1 MTQRDY
7 LDYCEKD
14 RKRRNDFN
22 QQLPEL
28 TLEKYAGLFGRIDN
42 IPLCQIGFVVN
53 TNKLIHVAN
62 LRVELILKMMLEL
75 VTKEWSLFLLW
86 VSILWVLNRVWGI
99 LFKSMGYLLMKNGD
113 LCDYHKLTFTVKS
126 ATATINGKKLIY

>member
-1 MTQRDY
+1 
-7 LDYCEKD
+7 
-14 RKRRNDFN
+14 

-62 LRVELILKMMLEL
+62 LRVELILKNDAG
-75 VTKEWSLFLLW
+75 
-86 VSILWVLNRVWGI
+86 VSDERMVAFPPLGLNTLGAEQGMGDS
-99 LFKSMGYLLMKNGD
+99 FKSMGYLLMKNGD

-126 ATATINGKKLIY
+126 ATATINGKKVDLLKTDNLHIIQNR

>member
-14 RKRRNDFN
+14 RKRRNDFS

-62 LRVELILKMMLEL
+62 LRVELILKNDAG
-75 VTKEWSLFLLW
+75 
-86 VSILWVLNRVWGI
+86 VSDERMVAFPPLGLNTWVLNRVWGF
-99 LFKSMGYLLMKNGD
+99 FKSMGYLLMKNGD

>member
-1 MTQRDY
+1 MYFNGQSVDVDCQQSRHYYDNSYIKKMTQRDY

-14 RKRRNDFN
+14 RKRRNDFS

-99 LFKSMGYLLMKNGD
+99 LLSRWD
-113 LCDYHKLTFTVKS
+113 IS
-126 ATATINGKKLIY
+126 